1 MKIAQVSPLA
11 EPVPPIGYGGTERIV
26 AYLSDELIRRGH
38 EVTLFASG
46 DSQTKGRLIAGAERA
61 LRLDSTIIDPQ
72 AHEIFQLAQVLQD
85 ADNFDIIHF
94 HTGYSH
100 FPLFR
105 GHQTPGVTTFHGRLD
120 IPDLNQL
127 LRLLRQTLT
136 EHDRLLGAGG
146 DEAPRAE
153 LGMVRHAQ
161 SLLRLM
167 QKIVLA
173 LQELHRCAALETH
186 AIAEKDL
193 WFGILEIG
201 LRHRERL
208 LLG

>member
-46 DSQTKGRLIAGAERA
+46 DSQTKGRLIAGSERA

-72 AHEIFQLAQVLQD
+72 AHEIFQLAQVLQA

-120 IPDLNQL
+120 IPDLNQA
-127 LRLLRQTLT
+127 
-136 EHDRLLGAGG
+136 LLG
-146 DEAPRAE
+146 
-153 LGMVRHAQ
+153 V
-161 SLLRLM
+161 
-167 QKIVLA
+167 
-173 LQELHRCAALETH
+173 C
-186 AIAEKDL
+186 
-193 WFGILEIG
+193 
-201 LRHRERL
+201 
-208 LLG
+208 